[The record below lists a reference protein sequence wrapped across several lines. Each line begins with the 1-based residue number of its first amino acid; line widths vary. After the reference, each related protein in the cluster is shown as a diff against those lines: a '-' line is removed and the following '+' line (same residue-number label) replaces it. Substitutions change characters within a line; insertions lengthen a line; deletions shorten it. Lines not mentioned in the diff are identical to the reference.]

1 MFHLLSQ
8 IVCFIYSNKIF
19 SFVFQISNI
28 WTFDKRTIS
37 MKNAKGYA
45 ICFGTFDKHERS
57 QRLCHFF
64 GHLISSKEAKGYA
77 ICSDNGKWQ

>member
-1 MFHLLSQ
+1 
-8 IVCFIYSNKIF
+8 
-19 SFVFQISNI
+19 
-28 WTFDKRTIS
+28 

-64 GHLISSKEAKGYA
+64 GHLISSKEAKGYS